1 MTARIAV
8 VYYSA
13 TGNIAAMAHA
23 LAEGAR
29 SAGAEVRVRR
39 VAEMAP
45 QEAIDGNPRWAA
57 FVEKMRD
64 EPTATLDDL
73 AWADGMAF
81 GSPTRFGAAAS
92 QLRAFLDTT
101 GGMWAQG
108 QLYDKVAT
116 SFTSASTTHGGLEST
131 ILSMSNTFYHWGSLI
146 LPLGYADPHVRK
158 VSGNPYGASFVS
170 RSSAP
175 SDEVALEASRA
186 HGRRL
191 AKVSAYVRA
200 GLESEQGT

>member
-1 MTARIAV
+1 MTARVAV

-23 LAEGAR
+23 LADGAR
-29 SAGAEVRVRR
+29 SLGAEVRVRK
-39 VAEMAP
+39 VAELAP
-45 QEAIDGNPRWAA
+45 QEAIESNPRWAA
-57 FVEKMRD
+57 FVESSRD
-64 EPTATLDDL
+64 EPPTLDDL
-73 AWADGMAF
+73 AWADGLAF

-108 QLYDKVAT
+108 QLHDKVAT
-116 SFTSASTTHGGLEST
+116 SFTSASTAHGGLEST

-158 VSGNPYGASFVS
+158 VAGNPYGASFVS
-170 RSSAP
+170 RGSAP

-191 AKVSAYVRA
+191 AQVAAWMRA

>member
-23 LAEGAR
+23 LADGAR
-29 SAGAEVRVRR
+29 SVGAEVRVRK
-39 VAEMAP
+39 VAELAP
-45 QEAIDGNPRWAA
+45 QEAIERNPRWAA
-57 FVEKMRD
+57 FVESSRE
-64 EPTATLDDL
+64 EPPASLDDL
-73 AWADGMAF
+73 AWADGLAF

-108 QLYDKVAT
+108 QLHDKVAT
-116 SFTSASTTHGGLEST
+116 SFTSASTAHGGLEST
-131 ILSMSNTFYHWGSLI
+131 ILSMNNTFYHWGSLI

-158 VSGNPYGASFVS
+158 VAGNPYGASFVS
-170 RSSAP
+170 RSSAT
-175 SDEVALEASRA
+175 SDEVSLEASRA

-191 AKVSAYVRA
+191 AKVASWLRA
-200 GLESEQGT
+200 GVENEQDA